1 MNRFLGIVLVAGCMA
16 GGTAQAQSVVS
27 ESTSASRTAPIQPAQ
42 PSPEENDPAITLDPA
57 SLLPDLPPLPPAKAT
72 LIGGTVERLDRVQ
85 DQLTLRVFGG
95 GKMSVLFDTRTHIM
109 RDGNPGSLADLKP
122 GEALYVDTM
131 LDNGKVFA
139 RNIRLRTS
147 AAQGE
152 TQGVLISYRPDKS
165 ELVMQDPLSPEPL
178 KLRMTPDTQVL
189 RDNRPTSASNL
200 LEGSLIAVTFGTL
213 SNGHDRDTVRQVSIL
228 ASQGQTFT
236 FVGRVITLD
245 LRSNL
250 LVITSSI
257 NHKTYEI
264 VLNPAMISIADN
276 LREGASITVTTQF
289 QGNRYI
295 ARNLTVDSAP
305 QK

>member
-1 MNRFLGIVLVAGCMA
+1 MNRLLGIVAVSGWMA
-16 GGTAQAQSVVS
+16 VGMAQAQSVVS
-27 ESTSASRTAPIQPAQ
+27 ESTSAAPTTPIQPAQ
-42 PSPEENDPAITLDPA
+42 PSPAENDPDIALDPA

-95 GKMSVLFDTRTHIM
+95 GKMSVLFDTRTHII
-109 RDGNPGSLADLKP
+109 RDGNPGSLADLKQ
-122 GEALYVDTM
+122 GENLYVDTM

-147 AAQGE
+147 TAQGE
-152 TQGVLISYRPDKS
+152 TQGVLVSYRPDKS
-165 ELVMQDPLSPEPL
+165 ELVIQDPISPKPL
-178 KLRMTPDTQVL
+178 KLRVTPETQVV
-189 RDNRPTSASNL
+189 RENHPTSASNL
-200 LEGSLIAVTFGTL
+200 LEGSLIAVTFAT
-213 SNGHDRDTVRQVSIL
+213 SQNGHDRDTVRQVSIL
-228 ASQGQTFT
+228 ASRGEMFT

-264 VLNPAMISIADN
+264 VLNSSMISIADN
-276 LREGASITVTTQF
+276 LREGAAVTVTTQF
-289 QGNRYI
+289 EGNRYV
-295 ARNLTVDSAP
+295 ARNLIVNSTE
-305 QK
+305 K